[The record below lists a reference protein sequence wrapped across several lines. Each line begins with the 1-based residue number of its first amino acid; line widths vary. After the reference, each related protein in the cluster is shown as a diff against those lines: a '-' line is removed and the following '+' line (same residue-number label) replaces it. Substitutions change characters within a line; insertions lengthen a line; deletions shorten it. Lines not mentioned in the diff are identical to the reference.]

1 MYVLFSAYISVSGI
15 MLVFQ
20 CVVDV
25 KDTRYRNLKPW
36 QINVV
41 CFTLNVGVKIASHT
55 YVAQHG
61 YRCIDI

>member
-20 CVVDV
+20 
-25 KDTRYRNLKPW
+25 PW

-41 CFTLNVGVKIASHT
+41 CFTLNVGVEIAAWLFIFFMQSHT

>member
-41 CFTLNVGVKIASHT
+41 CFTLNVGVEIEA
-55 YVAQHG
+55 
-61 YRCIDI
+61 